1 MIVSTVASG
10 DARPYIE
17 VSDLILVPSVTDVA
31 GLNRISREILRNAAD
46 AMAGMAIGSREVRV
60 GDDKRPA
67 IGLTMF
73 GVTTPCVDAVVSA
86 LDADYDCLVFHATG
100 VGGRTMEKLVDS
112 GLIDQVIDISTTE
125 VADLIVGGVMSAT
138 DDRFG
143 AIERSRVPFVGSL
156 GACDMGNFGSASTVP
171 DSYRHRLLHIH
182 NPHVTLMR
190 TNAEENAAIGT
201 WIAERLNRCSGEVR
215 LIIPEGGLSVLD
227 APGMPFFDPE
237 ANSALFA
244 AIEETL
250 VQTRKRRLIRSPLHI
265 NDPAFALLITDVFRA
280 IGAVPRASR

>member
-1 MIVSTVASG
+1 
-10 DARPYIE
+10 
-17 VSDLILVPSVTDVA
+17 
-31 GLNRISREILRNAAD
+31 
-46 AMAGMAIGSREVRV
+46 
-60 GDDKRPA
+60 
-67 IGLTMF
+67 
-73 GVTTPCVDAVVSA
+73 
-86 LDADYDCLVFHATG
+86 
-100 VGGRTMEKLVDS
+100 
-112 GLIDQVIDISTTE
+112 
-125 VADLIVGGVMSAT
+125 
-138 DDRFG
+138 
-143 AIERSRVPFVGSL
+143 
-156 GACDMGNFGSASTVP
+156 MGNFGSASTVP